1 MALSH
6 VAHCAVESGT
16 VQFGMV
22 RLDLAPEVCGR
33 APGLLDPRTSAVQTR
48 LKETC
53 NRLRSCSA
61 QWNLPPFTALM
72 SSEPFFIM
80 FLKSKPVSSVHL
92 HIHFPV
98 CSCVVVLLADA
109 RVL

>member
-1 MALSH
+1 MVLSH

-16 VQFGMV
+16 VHFGMV

-33 APGLLDPRTSAVQTR
+33 APGLLDPRTSAAQTR

-53 NRLRSCSA
+53 NRVRSCSA
-61 QWNLPPFTALM
+61 QWNLPPFTAFM

-80 FLKSKPVSSVHL
+80 FL
-92 HIHFPV
+92 
-98 CSCVVVLLADA
+98 
-109 RVL
+109 